1 MSNPEVQSLRDS
13 AVIIIIDLFGLTY
26 FSLFVIQYLLFH
38 FPSTPDA
45 IINSISVISFCG
57 GGILWY
63 LSSLFYRLISAV
75 QGDDAADWQK
85 LEFGGVLIFIWA
97 STIPAVVLLFPAQPS
112 IQLGYLFAFT
122 LVAVANLVDFFIWDP
137 SISTART
144 RFPYHCVALGLLS
157 LVPTIHAL
165 TATVPALPLLAVQ
178 LGNFAICNALAAAV
192 YMIQPLET
200 IAIFGSWR
208 SSLYMM
214 HLVLAY
220 TAVLY
225 SGVVLETALGLTP

>member
-1 MSNPEVQSLRDS
+1 MSNPEIQSLRDS

-26 FSLFVIQYLLFH
+26 FSLFVLQYLLFH

-45 IINSISVISFCG
+45 IINSLSVISFCG

-63 LSSLFYRLISAV
+63 LSSLFYRLISAF
-75 QGDDAADWQK
+75 QGDDAANWQK
-85 LEFGGVLIFIWA
+85 LEFGGVLILIWA

-122 LVAVANLVDFFIWDP
+122 LVAVGNLVDFLIWDP

-144 RFPYHCVALGLLS
+144 RFPYHCVSLGLLS

-165 TATVPALPLLAVQ
+165 TGTVPALPLLAVQ
-178 LGNFAICNALAAAV
+178 IGHFAICNTFGAAV

-200 IAIFGSWR
+200 IGIFGSWR
-208 SSLYMM
+208 PSLYMM

-220 TAVLY
+220 TAVRY
-225 SGVVLETALGLTP
+225 SRVVLETALGLTP